1 MKTFS
6 TLLRTESR
14 LMLRDMNVP
23 IFGVGFP
30 VIFAVILGLIARSK
44 PAYAGADY
52 TFLQQSFG
60 ALVSI
65 GICATG
71 LMGMPL
77 TISDYRHRK
86 VLKRFKVTPVSPAM
100 LLLVQFVINLM
111 MSLVSLLLVY
121 AVCSLLFG
129 YKMTG
134 TFGTFILSYLLVLL
148 AMYGIGMMLASVS
161 PNMKTA
167 NILCSLVYFPMLLLS
182 GATVPYEVMPK
193 LMQEAMDFLP
203 QTQGIKLL
211 KGSSLGIPA
220 GDITFQALLMLG
232 IAALCILISLRCFRW
247 E

>member
-1 MKTFS
+1 MKAFS
-6 TLLRTESR
+6 TLFRTESR

-30 VIFAVILGLIARSK
+30 VIFAVILGWITGAK
-44 PAYAGADY
+44 PAFEGADY

-65 GICATG
+65 GIWATG

-121 AVCSLLFG
+121 AICSLLFG
-129 YKMTG
+129 YMMTG
-134 TFGTFILSYLLVLL
+134 SFGTFILSYLLVLL
-148 AMYGIGMMLASVS
+148 AMYGIGMMLASIS
-161 PNMKTA
+161 PDMKTA
-167 NILCSLVYFPMLLLS
+167 NILCSLAYFPMLLLS

-193 LMQEAMDFLP
+193 LMQKAMDFLP
-203 QTQGIKLL
+203 QTQGIKLM
-211 KGSSLGIPA
+211 KASSLGIPA
-220 GDITFQALLMLG
+220 GDMTFQVILMLG
-232 IAALCILISLRCFRW
+232 IATLCIIVSLRYFRW